1 MREDLA
7 PPAAA
12 LRDSPSA
19 GAAPG
24 AAADDLSVS
33 WDRCARLYRLNPLG
47 GQGPEI
53 LCAAETR
60 LLRAPLERTIATA
73 QESLERLHAMV
84 WPIGYATLLADA
96 NGVILKRYCGAAD
109 AEAFARFGTCPGA
122 RWAEQA
128 EGTNGIGT
136 CIVEQRSLSVH
147 RQQHFRQRY
156 AELSCSGA
164 PIFDTQGRL
173 SAVLTL
179 ASYAPA
185 LSDHSYA
192 LALAVAVDAAR
203 TIEERE
209 FRELN
214 RARWVLALEPADLGG
229 AALLLALDADL
240 RIAAADRNAR
250 RALALDDARI
260 GAGIGIRSL
269 FDFNPALLK
278 GSGWGSGWEDVPLRL
293 ARCGGGLWQGLATPP
308 ETAGGVWRSLVS
320 SQLHTRPRIALLSG
334 LRHLEQKASPSGGL
348 PPGALRRVREHIDAH
363 LDQKIRVTDLAR
375 IAGLSTPHFS
385 RAFKRDL
392 GVAPQQYAVR
402 QRIEKATRLLRDT
415 DLKLSEIAQAAGFA
429 DQSHFAKCFARITG
443 TSPSAFR
450 RAHR

>member
-1 MREDLA
+1 MHDNIAPAAAPLRDFPSA
-7 PPAAA
+7 GDPPAAA
-12 LRDSPSA
+12 A
-19 GAAPG
+19 E
-24 AAADDLSVS
+24 DLSVS

-53 LCAAETR
+53 LSAAETR
-60 LLRAPLERTIATA
+60 QLRTPLERTIAAA
-73 QESLERLHAMV
+73 QEALERLHAMV
-84 WPIGYATLLADA
+84 WPIGYATLLADP
-96 NGVILKRYCGAAD
+96 NGVIIERYCGAAD
-109 AEAFARFGTCPGA
+109 AEAFARLGTCPGA
-122 RWAEQA
+122 RWAERA

-136 CIVEQRSLSVH
+136 CIVEQRPLSVH
-147 RQQHFRQRY
+147 RQQHFHQRY

-164 PIFDTQGRL
+164 PIFDVQGRL

-179 ASYAPA
+179 ASYASA
-185 LSDHSYA
+185 LSVHSYA

-214 RARWVLALEPADLGG
+214 RTRWVLAVEPTDLAG
-229 AALLLALDADL
+229 AALLLALDVDL

-250 RALALDDARI
+250 RALALDDE
-260 GAGIGIRSL
+260 GIRTGISLRDL

-278 GSGWGSGWEDVPLRL
+278 SSGWEDVPLRL
-293 ARCGGGLWQGLATPP
+293 ARHGGAGQWQGLATPP
-308 ETAGGVWRSLVS
+308 ETSGAVWRSLVS

-334 LRHLEQKASPSGGL
+334 LRRLEQNTSPCGGL

-385 RAFKRDL
+385 RAFKRGL

-402 QRIEKATRLLRDT
+402 KRIEKATRLLRDT

-450 RAHR
+450 RALR

>member
-1 MREDLA
+1 MREAIEAIAAPPSDLA
-7 PPAAA
+7 STNG
-12 LRDSPSA
+12 L
-19 GAAPG
+19 PG
-24 AAADDLSVS
+24 TTDAEDLSVS
-33 WDRCARLYRLNPLG
+33 WDRCARLHRLNPLG
-47 GQGPEI
+47 GAGPDI
-53 LCAAETR
+53 LAASETR
-60 LLRAPLERTIATA
+60 QLREPLERTIATA
-73 QESLERLHAMV
+73 QEELERLHARV
-84 WPIGYATLLADA
+84 RPIGYATLLADPG
-96 NGVILKRYCGAAD
+96 GVIVERHCRAAD
-109 AEAFARFGTCPGA
+109 AEPFGQRGSRPGA
-122 RWAEQA
+122 RWAEA
-128 EGTNGIGT
+128 TEGTNGIGT
-136 CIVEQRSLSVH
+136 CIVEQRPLSVH

-156 AELSCSGA
+156 AQLSCSGA
-164 PIFDTQGRL
+164 PIFDAQGRL

-203 TIEERE
+203 AIEERE

-250 RALALDDARI
+250 RTLALDDAAIAR
-260 GAGIGIRSL
+260 GAGIRDL

-278 GSGWGSGWEDVPLRL
+278 GSGWEDLPLRL
-293 ARCGGGLWQGLATPP
+293 ARRGDAGLWQGLGTPP
-308 ETAGGVWRSLVS
+308 ESSGAMWRSPVS

-334 LRHLEQKASPSGGL
+334 LRHREQPTPPCGGL
-348 PPGALRRVREHIDAH
+348 SPGALRRVREHIEAH

-385 RAFKRDL
+385 RAFKRGL

-402 QRIEKATRLLRDT
+402 QRIGKATRLLRDT

>member
-1 MREDLA
+1 MHDDIA
-7 PPAAA
+7 PPAAP
-12 LRDSPSA
+12 LRDFPSA
-19 GAAPG
+19 GTAPG
-24 AAADDLSVS
+24 AAAEDLSVS

-60 LLRAPLERTIATA
+60 LLRAPLERTIAAA
-73 QESLERLHAMV
+73 QEALERLHAMV
-84 WPIGYATLLADA
+84 WPIGYATMLADPG
-96 NGVILKRYCGAAD
+96 GVIIERYCGAAD
-109 AEAFARFGTCPGA
+109 AEAFARFGTYPGA
-122 RWAEQA
+122 RWAERA
-128 EGTNGIGT
+128 EGTNGIGS
-136 CIVEQRSLSVH
+136 CIVEQRPLSVH

-164 PIFDTQGRL
+164 PIFDVHGRL

-192 LALAVAVDAAR
+192 LALAVAVNAAR

-229 AALLLALDADL
+229 AALLLALDTDL

-250 RALALDDARI
+250 RALALDNE
-260 GAGIGIRSL
+260 GIRTAISLRDL

-278 GSGWGSGWEDVPLRL
+278 SSGWDDVPLRL
-293 ARCGGGLWQGLATPP
+293 ARHGGAGQWQGLATPP
-308 ETAGGVWRSLVS
+308 ETSGAVWRSLVS

-334 LRHLEQKASPSGGL
+334 LRHQEQQTFSGGGL

-385 RAFKRDL
+385 RAFKRGL

-402 QRIEKATRLLRDT
+402 QRIEKAKRLLRDT

-443 TSPSAFR
+443 ISPSAFR

>member
-1 MREDLA
+1 MHEDIA
-7 PPAAA
+7 PPAAP
-12 LRDSPSA
+12 LRDCPSA
-19 GAAPG
+19 GATPG
-24 AAADDLSVS
+24 AATDDLSVS

-60 LLRAPLERTIATA
+60 LLRAPLDRTIAAA
-73 QESLERLHAMV
+73 QEALERLHAMV

-96 NGVILKRYCGAAD
+96 NGVIIERYCGAAD

-122 RWAEQA
+122 RWAEQV

-164 PIFDTQGRL
+164 PIFDAQGRL

-179 ASYAPA
+179 ASHAPA

-214 RARWVLALEPADLGG
+214 RARWVLALEPVDLGG

-250 RALALDDARI
+250 RALALDDGRI

-278 GSGWGSGWEDVPLRL
+278 GSGWEDVPLRL

-334 LRHLEQKASPSGGL
+334 LRHLEHKASPSGGL
-348 PPGALRRVREHIDAH
+348 PPGTLRRVREHIDAH